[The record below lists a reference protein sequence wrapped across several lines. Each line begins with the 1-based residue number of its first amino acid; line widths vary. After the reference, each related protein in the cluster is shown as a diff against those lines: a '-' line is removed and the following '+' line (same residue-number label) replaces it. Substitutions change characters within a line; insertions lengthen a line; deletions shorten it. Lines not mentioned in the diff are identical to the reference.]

1 MSQEAAP
8 ERAVPEQSA
17 PQSVPAQKDA
27 GAPKGL
33 LQQMEELMAAL
44 SADLSQLDADIQSTA
59 DRLESEPTE
68 PGPDS
73 LVSEPGHPGTDHPD
87 ADYPTAGHPDA
98 DRPGTADRLG
108 TARPAAEHDGSA
120 PYRSDVPAPE
130 HRDTH
135 QNRSDQR
142 GHGAEHREDAGH
154 EPDTRPASGDAT
166 RPLF

>member
-44 SADLSQLDADIQSTA
+44 SADLSQLDADIQSSA
-59 DRLESEPTE
+59 DRLESEPTQ
-68 PGPDS
+68 PGTDH
-73 LVSEPGHPGTDHPD
+73 LESEPGHPDAAHP
-87 ADYPTAGHPDA
+87 ATGHPGT
-98 DRPGTADRLG
+98 DRPGAKLDR
-108 TARPAAEHDGSA
+108 AELDGSA
-120 PYRSDVPAPE
+120 PYRSDLPAPE

-135 QNRSDQR
+135 QDRSDQR
-142 GHGAEHREDAGH
+142 GHGAEHREDAGD
-154 EPDTRPASGDAT
+154 EPDSRPAPGDA